1 MNGFLLLLPFFAV
14 RFGLLAV
21 LDQGG
26 CAPSGSFRSHERRR
40 TGGLW
45 HLSACHGVCG
55 ALSPL
60 PNSTPRGDLAFC
72 DRGAVR
78 CGWAG
83 LVHCIHELLC
93 PTGFRWIVY
102 RRGLPLVPKSYVSG
116 IFSLFYRLC
125 PDDRFGGIDVR
136 GAGVSSFC
144 TLDHSGRRT
153 LVPANFWR
161 TLPRLYEEGAAI
173 HIEKIL

>member
-21 LDQGG
+21 LDQGAVRRAAHF
-26 CAPSGSFRSHERRR
+26 APMSGGERVAYGIYQLATAFVVLYPLCLTVHPGVTWHFVIGVLCGAVGLALCIASMSCFARPDSDGLC
-40 TGGLW
+40 TGG
-45 HLSACHGVCG
+45 V
-55 ALSPL
+55 
-60 PNSTPRGDLAFC
+60 
-72 DRGAVR
+72 
-78 CGWAG
+78 
-83 LVHCIHELLC
+83 
-93 PTGFRWIVY
+93 
-102 RRGLPLVPKSYVSG
+102 
-116 IFSLFYRLC
+116 YRLC

>member
-21 LDQGG
+21 LDQGAVRRAAHF
-26 CAPSGSFRSHERRR
+26 APMSGGERVAYGIYQLA
-40 TGGLW
+40 TAFVVLY
-45 HLSACHGVCG
+45 
-55 ALSPL
+55 PL